1 MSSMANVI
9 SSKVKFRS
17 ATASRKIR
25 SARTLTLGTAHRLG
39 DTPSNLKRLGS
50 VQEGSEGSSP
60 RGLFN
65 ALVADCPSER
75 AFGREGRGKGDNG
88 GALKRSPETEPPT
101 SLPPARPLFVAE
113 PPIIWYEG
121 PQSRSHHRVRSLWLL
136 TYSIRNP
143 FSPRLARAGVSIATP
158 RTRSC
163 FRRETQRTRSITSR
177 K

>member
-65 ALVADCPSER
+65 AVVADCPSEG
-75 AFGREGRGKGDNG
+75 AFGRERRGKGDKECLG
-88 GALKRSPETEPPT
+88 TPPGAGN
-101 SLPPARPLFVAE
+101 LPPDYPLRARSS
-113 PPIIWYEG
+113 W
-121 PQSRSHHRVRSLWLL
+121 
-136 TYSIRNP
+136 
-143 FSPRLARAGVSIATP
+143 
-158 RTRSC
+158 
-163 FRRETQRTRSITSR
+163 
-177 K
+177 